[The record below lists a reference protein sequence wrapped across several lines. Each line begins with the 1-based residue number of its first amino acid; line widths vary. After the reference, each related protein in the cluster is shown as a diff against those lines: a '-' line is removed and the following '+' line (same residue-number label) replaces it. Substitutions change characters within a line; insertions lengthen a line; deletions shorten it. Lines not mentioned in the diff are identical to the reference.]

1 MRRLAGLVLLFCAVA
16 AQGAARFDGAQWWEV
31 VKVLAD
37 DRFEGRET
45 GSRGERQAQEYIVGQ
60 LKLAGA
66 EPAGSDG
73 YYQPVKLRSREI
85 VEPESGMALIRNGQ
99 VEPLTIG
106 EQFVLSARVDLAP
119 TLEAPLVFVGYG
131 LSIPSMHYDDF
142 AGLNLKGKVAV
153 YLAGS
158 PAAVPLAL
166 AAHAQSSAVRWRALK
181 AAGAIGMIVLP
192 NPASMDI
199 PWPRIA
205 VNRSRPSMYLTASE
219 FDETEGAMLAAMYNP
234 AHAEQLFKGT
244 AHTFAELAALGK
256 DRREVPRFPL
266 PLSVRLRSR
275 LTVKDVDST
284 NVVATIRGHDPALR
298 DEYVVLSA
306 HIDHIGVGEPINGDR
321 INNGAMDNASGSAL
335 LLELARSIAKLPQ
348 PLKRSIL
355 FVWVTAEEKGLLGS
369 RYFAAYPTVPV
380 KSMVADLNTDE
391 FLPIVPL
398 NVLIAYGLAESDL
411 GDRLRRITAGSG
423 VKVRPDPE
431 PLRNIFIRS
440 DQYNFV
446 RVGIP
451 SLMLSVGA
459 APGSPEEI
467 IFKTWL
473 KERYHAPSDDTNQ
486 PVDLGAAGKFEDIM
500 LALTTEVANDPR
512 PPSWHHDS
520 FFRRFAAPAE
530 SPARAP

>member
-1 MRRLAGLVLLFCAVA
+1 MLLCCAVT
-16 AQGAARFDGAQWWEV
+16 AQGAAQFDGAKWWDV

-37 DRFEGRET
+37 DRLEGRET
-45 GSRGERQAQEYIVGQ
+45 GSRGERQAQEYIVSQ
-60 LKLAGA
+60 LKLLGA

-106 EQFVLSARVDLAP
+106 EQFILSARVDLAP

-131 LSIPSMHYDDF
+131 LSVPSMHYDDF
-142 AGLNLKGKVAV
+142 AGLDVKGKVVV

-158 PAAVPLAL
+158 PAAIPSAL
-166 AAHAQSSAVRWRALK
+166 AAHSQSTAVRWRALK
-181 AAGAIGMIVLP
+181 AAGAVGMIVVP

-205 VNRSRPSMYLTASE
+205 LNRSRPSMYLAASE
-219 FDETEGAMLAAMYNP
+219 FDETEGAMLAAMFNP

-244 AHTFAELAALGK
+244 AHTFAEIAALGK
-256 DRREVPRFPL
+256 DRRDVPRFPL

-275 LTVKDVDST
+275 VNVKDVDST
-284 NVVATIRGHDPALR
+284 NVAAAIRGRDPALR
-298 DEYVVLSA
+298 EEYVVLSA

-348 PLKRSIL
+348 PLKRSVL

-369 RYFAAYPTVPV
+369 RYFAAHPTVPV
-380 KSMVADLNTDE
+380 RSMVADLNTDE

-411 GDRLRRITAGSG
+411 GDRLRLIVAGSG

-451 SLMLSVGA
+451 SLMLSIGA
-459 APGSPEEI
+459 MPGTPEEKV
-467 IFKTWL
+467 FKTWL
-473 KERYHAPSDDTNQ
+473 TERYHAPSDDTNQ
-486 PVDLGAAGKFEDIM
+486 PVDLAAAGKFEDIM
-500 LALTTEVANDPR
+500 LDLTTEIANDPR
-512 PPSWHHDS
+512 RPSWHRDS
-520 FFRRFAAPAE
+520 FFRQFATPAAAPV
-530 SPARAP
+530 RAK